1 MKHLNSIKRGEV
13 PETRAC
19 TMNPDPKTKALVVDD
34 ESIIRLSLK
43 KFLDENGFCALTS
56 STGLDALKK
65 VEEERPAI
73 VILDIQLPDTNG
85 IDLLRTIREIDP
97 SITVIMITGHADV
110 KGAVEAMKMG
120 ALDYLE
126 KPIDFN
132 ALLNTLSKIKT
143 KVSGDEPSIGG
154 DLITLNPTMKGIYR
168 VAENLAMKSDI
179 TILVLGESGTGKNF
193 LCKKLHEIS
202 PRKTMPFVEV
212 SCSNI
217 PDHLIES
224 ELFGYEKGAFT
235 DAKALKKGL
244 VEVAHGGTIFL
255 DEIGDMPYQMQSKL
269 LTLIEEK
276 KFRRIGGLQY
286 LKADVRI
293 FAATNKNLQQLVH
306 EGKFRLDLYYRLN
319 VATVELLPLRE
330 RKEDIP
336 LLANY
341 FLKHYVNKYS
351 TEQKRFTDRVINA
364 FIEYSWPGNI
374 RELKNLVEKLVILSR
389 YSEIDIHDLPATF
402 INKEATHNHTPPE
415 PLIITKEQ
423 KLSLRDLEVECIKK
437 ALQLAKGNQRKAA
450 EILNITR
457 DTLRY
462 RLKKLG
468 IKASEFRN

>member
-1 MKHLNSIKRGEV
+1 MKS
-13 PETRAC
+13 PEARAC
-19 TMNPDPKTKALVVDD
+19 TMNPHTKTKALVVDD

-43 KFLDENGFCALTS
+43 KFLDGNGFYALTS

-168 VAENLAMKSDI
+168 VAESLAMKSDI

-202 PRKTMPFVEV
+202 PRNTMPFVEV

-319 VATVELLPLRE
+319 VATVELPPLRE

-402 INKEATHNHTPPE
+402 INKEATHNHIPPE
-415 PLIITKEQ
+415 PLITTKEQ